1 MEVDR
6 VRLQLGVKRAKIG
19 VQNSQT
25 FSICIS
31 NISHNGSRELF
42 SVFDTF
48 VCNYD
53 NQGYLIKLTY
63 CSVVPR
69 MLLLYSELRSGVLG
83 VSGVLRLRLV
93 KGISSF
99 RTTSFS
105 SLGRIFSSFFGTTF
119 SSFSGL
125 PSAMTSNS
133 FVPRLVSDSVKL
145 CIIPQFHFIIVDFK
159 TAQEN

>member
-19 VQNSQT
+19 VQKK
-25 FSICIS
+25 S
-31 NISHNGSRELF
+31 NISHNGSRELI

-48 VCNYD
+48 ICNYE
-53 NQGYLIKLTY
+53 NQGYLIKLTH

-99 RTTSFS
+99 
-105 SLGRIFSSFFGTTF
+105 
-119 SSFSGL
+119 
-125 PSAMTSNS
+125 
-133 FVPRLVSDSVKL
+133 
-145 CIIPQFHFIIVDFK
+145 
-159 TAQEN
+159 